1 MGTLWKALAD
11 DSRRQVL
18 LMLIDGER
26 SPGEMASKFHFTLP
40 ALSTHLRILKDAGL
54 VVERRE
60 GKRRFY
66 SLNANGMDE
75 LFRFMD
81 AFWAYPLHN
90 LKRYFKGKG
99 NARVRKSKA

>member
-18 LMLIDGER
+18 LMLIDGEM
-26 SPGEMASKFHFTLP
+26 SPGEMAAKFDFTLP

-60 GKRRFY
+60 GKRRLY

-75 LFRFMD
+75 LFRFVD
-81 AFWAYPLHN
+81 SFWAYPLHN
-90 LKRYFKGKG
+90 LKHYFKGRENTRTRNG
-99 NARVRKSKA
+99 KA

>member
-26 SPGEMASKFHFTLP
+26 SPGEMATKFDFTLP
-40 ALSTHLRILKDAGL
+40 ALSTHLRILKDAWL
-54 VVERRE
+54 VVERKE

-66 SLNANGMDE
+66 SLNSNGMDE
-75 LFRFMD
+75 LFRFVD

-90 LKRYFKGKG
+90 LKRYFKGRGKPG
-99 NARVRKSKA
+99 IRNGKV